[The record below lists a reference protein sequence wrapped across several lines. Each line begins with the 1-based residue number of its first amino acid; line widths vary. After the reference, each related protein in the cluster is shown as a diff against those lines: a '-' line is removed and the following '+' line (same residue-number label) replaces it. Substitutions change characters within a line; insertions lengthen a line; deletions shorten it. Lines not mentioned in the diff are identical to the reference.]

1 MTPAPVAVLGAG
13 SWGTALAIQLA
24 RSGPVRL
31 WGRDAATLQKAA
43 ATRENARY
51 LPGIRLPDYLSVEP
65 DLVAALSGVDD
76 ILVVVPSHALRET
89 LWQIA
94 PMLQP
99 GRRVAYACKG
109 FEPDSGR
116 LPHQVAAEVLGP
128 DIPVAVLSGPT
139 FAKEVAAG
147 LPTAIVAASAD
158 AAFADDL
165 VAALHGDRFRAYTS
179 DDLIGVEVGG
189 AVKNV
194 IALAAGLGDGLGFG
208 ANARA
213 ALITRGLAEIVRL
226 GTVLGGRQ
234 ETFLGLTGIGDLV
247 LTCTDDQSRNRRL
260 GLALARGEA
269 RDRAQEAIQQVTEG
283 VGAAREV
290 MRLAQV
296 HEVDMPICE
305 QVHAVLFEGRTPMDA
320 FAALMARDPKR
331 ED

>member
-1 MTPAPVAVLGAG
+1 VTPAPVAVLGAG

-31 WGRDAATLQKAA
+31 WGRDPALLLAMSKA
-43 ATRENARY
+43 RENTRY

-65 DLVAALSGVDD
+65 DLVAALSGADD
-76 ILVVVPSHALRET
+76 VLVVVPSHALRET
-89 LWQIA
+89 LWRIA
-94 PMLQP
+94 PMLQSN
-99 GRRVAYACKG
+99 RRVAYACKG
-109 FEPDSGR
+109 FDPESGQ
-116 LPHQVAAEVLGP
+116 LPHQVAAEVFGD
-128 DIPVAVLSGPT
+128 DISVAALSGPT
-139 FAKEVAAG
+139 FATEVAAG
-147 LPTAIVAASAD
+147 LPTAIVAASSD
-158 AAFADDL
+158 ATFAADL
-165 VAALHGDRFRAYTS
+165 VSALHGDRFRAYTS
-179 DDLIGVEVGG
+179 DDLVGVEVGG

-194 IALAAGLGDGLGFG
+194 IALAAGMGDGLGFG

-260 GLALARGEA
+260 GLALARGET
-269 RDRAQEAIQQVTEG
+269 RDRAQEVIQQVTEG
-283 VGAAREV
+283 VSAAREV
-290 MRLAQV
+290 MRLAQQ
-296 HEVDMPICE
+296 HQVDMPICE

-320 FAALMARDPKR
+320 FAALMAREPKR